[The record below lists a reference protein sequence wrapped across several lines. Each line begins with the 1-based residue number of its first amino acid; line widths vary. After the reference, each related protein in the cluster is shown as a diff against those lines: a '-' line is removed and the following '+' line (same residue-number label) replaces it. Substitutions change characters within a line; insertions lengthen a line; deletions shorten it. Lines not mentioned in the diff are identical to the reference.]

1 MKDNKDNKKIHMRLQ
16 TILFLLITLVVV
28 ISVSTTAFFSY
39 RTYKQGLIDRVA
51 ASRNDVLMQV
61 SAKVDLLQ
69 ANMTSLSK
77 LYFNLVSDF
86 AQNDIQALFHGDNPQ
101 GSITAGQLMDA
112 YQDVMNS
119 MDVEYSVTMLDNE
132 GLSYTS
138 TKAEQDHDLT
148 GFQNELWYIYIPH
161 SLDKGEVYWTQSH
174 KDPSIGDGFFFSA
187 VKRTKNHEG
196 KEITILIN
204 VSERVLY
211 QTYQNIMSDNTIY
224 IVDKSG
230 RIISSNTERMVSLN
244 YFNMHRLDQ
253 LVVSG
258 GYSIVE
264 KSGVKYL
271 LSRYDNP
278 KYDLVY
284 LEEIPL
290 ENLLVPLRRMQRDT
304 ILATIFIIFLSSIV
318 ILIVVRTFTL
328 PILRLCQ
335 KLKRVSDGDFDTRF
349 DIQSWSEISL
359 INDVSGE
366 MVRKISSLFEDLKE
380 EEKQKRLAELEFLQ
394 AQINPHFIYNSLFSV
409 KCLVSLGEND
419 TAERMLENFTAM
431 LRTILGQKDEMI
443 SLQEELVILHQYFVV
458 LQCKY
463 GDEILLD
470 VDIPEDLLKQRVL
483 KFVLQPIVENS
494 IFHGLEPAGSKGHV
508 VVRAWERGARL
519 YLSVEDD
526 GAGMDCNRLKEVQG
540 TIGSDNSTMVGI
552 NNTVKRIK
560 LHFGAQYGVEISS
573 EKDVGTKVVLIL
585 PSIKAEG
592 QAAKGDGAY

>member
-258 GYSIVE
+258 G
-264 KSGVKYL
+264 
-271 LSRYDNP
+271 
-278 KYDLVY
+278 
-284 LEEIPL
+284 
-290 ENLLVPLRRMQRDT
+290 
-304 ILATIFIIFLSSIV
+304 
-318 ILIVVRTFTL
+318 
-328 PILRLCQ
+328 
-335 KLKRVSDGDFDTRF
+335 
-349 DIQSWSEISL
+349 
-359 INDVSGE
+359 
-366 MVRKISSLFEDLKE
+366 
-380 EEKQKRLAELEFLQ
+380 
-394 AQINPHFIYNSLFSV
+394 
-409 KCLVSLGEND
+409 
-419 TAERMLENFTAM
+419 
-431 LRTILGQKDEMI
+431 
-443 SLQEELVILHQYFVV
+443 
-458 LQCKY
+458 
-463 GDEILLD
+463 
-470 VDIPEDLLKQRVL
+470 
-483 KFVLQPIVENS
+483 
-494 IFHGLEPAGSKGHV
+494 
-508 VVRAWERGARL
+508 
-519 YLSVEDD
+519 
-526 GAGMDCNRLKEVQG
+526 
-540 TIGSDNSTMVGI
+540 
-552 NNTVKRIK
+552 
-560 LHFGAQYGVEISS
+560 
-573 EKDVGTKVVLIL
+573 
-585 PSIKAEG
+585 
-592 QAAKGDGAY
+592 